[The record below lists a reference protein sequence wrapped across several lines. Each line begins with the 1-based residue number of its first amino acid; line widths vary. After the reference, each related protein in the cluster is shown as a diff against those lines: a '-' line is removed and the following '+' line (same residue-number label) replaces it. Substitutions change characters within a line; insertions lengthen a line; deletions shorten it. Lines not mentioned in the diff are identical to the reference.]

1 MWDEV
6 NQVKEEV
13 NIMFDKVTSSNASQ
27 IENFV
32 LVTFNDPDA
41 SKRTVTKK
49 REEFKTA
56 LANITPHSYRN
67 PDCAES
73 AMEGIGLALRIS
85 MPHSYLYV
93 FTDASAKDYA
103 RFEEIKSLSQK
114 MGSQIVFLLTGE
126 CRNSGRFGP
135 DYEVYHQLADATSG
149 QVFNMMKDDVKDILK
164 YIEETITGIGSKI
177 VDKKFE
183 PGYDK
188 NLTYIVDP
196 HTGDTLIAITGK
208 EPKIGDVTGPGGS
221 RPNTTHIVSG
231 KSEMAVVKVTGAKPG
246 EHVVSVG
253 SMSGTHAVVSVKSTI
268 NFKLGFN
275 VLKPKSSE
283 DTVTRPPPKGNVF
296 MGVKLIGTGVKLE
309 TVKILGMADEV
320 IEELKLELVDE
331 KTQFYV
337 TPSFNPP
344 SAMFRVT
351 INGYDIDTKTP
362 VTRRTPT
369 PLSRQDMSAVVKVDT
384 KPKVTIDGDTS
395 ITLYVD
401 DPLELICKVHAYP
414 EPEIIWEDKD
424 LGTVIPAEKNM
435 VEVPYDYVSVLKID
449 KGNRNTTYQCK
460 ANNRNGNDVQG
471 VEIIARRRFY
481 FDVIDSPKDIR
492 IEYAK
497 EGKLVCKIDAKP
509 PATINWYKDAKP
521 LSSSSRIEISKDQ
534 TVVTLKDMQPG
545 MEGKFMCEARNDK
558 ERKVFHSH
566 VEIFGI
572 EKPNI
577 DKSFDEI
584 RVTEKTNGE
593 LTCRILKG
601 IPKPTVTWSFRGPG
615 KTKNLKETGETLQL
629 KNAQR
634 DQSGLYICTA
644 TNVLGTDNHETE
656 VIVEYPPH
664 IKRDVKEMKIV
675 DGDEAK
681 LTCDVNGVPA
691 PTVYWTFNS
700 INVTSTMRTQIT
712 ADYSLIIKTTVADT
726 GHYTCHADNKIG
738 KDKRDIL
745 LEIYQKPV
753 IDKSIDEIRVTEKTN
768 GELSCRILEGIP
780 KPTVTWSFRGPGKT
794 KNLKETGETIKLKNT
809 QRDQSG
815 LYICTATNVLG
826 TDNHETEVIVEY
838 PPHIKRDVKEM
849 KIVDGDEAKL
859 TCDVNGVPAPTVY
872 WTFNSINVTSTMR
885 TQITDDYSL
894 IIKTTVADTGHYS
907 CHADNQ
913 IGKDKRDIFLEIYQK
928 PVIDKS
934 IDEIHITEKTN
945 GELSCRILKGIPK
958 PTITWVFRGPSK
970 RKYLKETGETLQM
983 KNAQRDQSGLYICTA
998 TNILGTDKHGTE
1010 VVVEYPPHIK
1020 RDVKEMKIVDGDE
1033 AKLTCDVNGVPAPT
1047 VYWTFNS
1054 INVTSTMR
1062 TQITDDYSLIIKTIV
1077 ADTGHYACHADNKIG
1092 KDKRDIFL
1100 EIYQKPVIDKSIDEI
1115 RVTEKTNGE
1124 LSCRILKGIPK
1135 PTITWVFRGPSKR
1148 KYLKETGETIK
1159 LKNAQR
1165 GQSGLYICTATN
1177 VLGTDNHETEVIVEY
1192 PPHIKRDV
1200 KEMKIVDGDEA
1211 KLSCDVIGVPAPT
1224 VYWTFNSINVTSTM
1238 RTQIT
1243 ADYSLKIKT
1252 TLYDIG
1258 HYVCHAKNKLGK
1270 GKKKVFLQVYVP
1282 VTIENPKSNIIK
1294 TMVGSGTLLNCIAN
1308 GYPKPDIKWTFHRT
1322 LGAPGTDVTSSKHPS
1337 LLLQKLQLKQQGF
1350 YMCLAENAIS
1360 GSASITYEVKVY
1372 APPVIHNVYPS
1383 KLFEAIDGDML
1394 LRIQCKA
1401 TGSPTPTITWQKHGL
1416 NLAIGS
1422 DWFGMEDDG
1431 TLLIRNIDRAT
1442 AGTYMCLAENS
1453 FGTASDYYEVVVK
1466 NSLVVVPSKTIYVQE
1481 GESVNIK
1488 CEIPY
1493 KITDQLRWF
1502 KNGKLR
1508 RERDEIYLFSATRS
1522 DDGVYTCRVSDL
1534 LKTRS
1539 IATKL
1544 VVGFKPIFSS
1554 DAEEII
1560 EFVHKSESPFLDCEA
1575 YGEPRPTS
1583 ATWTHDGVTMN
1594 VTDMSYVLGM
1604 ELGATGI
1611 YECEVSNKFGSIRR
1625 SFNVTSRDCLL
1636 DIKKSFIG
1644 KHPVMFSTSG
1654 GWSVFRITK
1663 HHMIIPH
1670 KGYFYMRCPSGFVN
1684 PGLSLYSNI
1693 IACCERDNIVKIGRK
1708 PYNFADLQCNKEVTP
1723 NIEHTEN
1730 KCFGDNTEYVGVG
1743 FKSQGYFMEVY
1754 RVCFDKVNDVPL
1766 FTKHHLSPHH
1776 TDISSTS
1783 QWFSS
1788 SDISAEEFEELYN
1801 CRRQLYDISI
1811 ALRRRL
1817 RSDSCCYGRR
1827 QLVNPRDLLPGIPA
1841 TASFEY
1847 KNVVPHWNS
1856 CSSKNWDDLE
1866 ELVRELVKRAGRDLI
1881 VFTGTSNVNHDKLSV
1896 DIKINNGRERQQTI
1910 PLYLWKVVQDPATD
1924 SAIAIIQVNIPE
1936 ITREEVMKNHVLC
1949 SDICN
1954 NIDWLEGPEWNDV
1967 DRGYT
1972 YCCNMKNF
1980 EKAFG
1985 YTRPITSMRR
1995 VLFDASLTPDT
2006 FLPL

>member
-745 LEIYQKPV
+745 
-753 IDKSIDEIRVTEKTN
+753 
-768 GELSCRILEGIP
+768 
-780 KPTVTWSFRGPGKT
+780 
-794 KNLKETGETIKLKNT
+794 
-809 QRDQSG
+809 
-815 LYICTATNVLG
+815 
-826 TDNHETEVIVEY
+826 
-838 PPHIKRDVKEM
+838 
-849 KIVDGDEAKL
+849 
-859 TCDVNGVPAPTVY
+859 
-872 WTFNSINVTSTMR
+872 
-885 TQITDDYSL
+885 
-894 IIKTTVADTGHYS
+894 
-907 CHADNQ
+907 
-913 IGKDKRDIFLEIYQK
+913 LEIYQK